1 MKSRIPH
8 IYLLGLMMLPVV
20 VEAAR
25 VSDVAGTVHNLSTSG
40 SGVVQATSESQICVF
55 CHTPHNAEQVPAT
68 PLWNRKLSGQ
78 PYSFYSSTSMDS
90 SVPVDLGSGTKLCLS
105 CHDGSLALGA
115 VNVLNGQADV
125 TITLT
130 GTAADGT
137 MPAGSGEATGFT
149 RRLGTDLTNDHPIS
163 ITYDSTLASTDG
175 ELRDPALVSHI
186 ANRAPGVKPAVPL
199 ENDQMECIS
208 CHDPHLRDS
217 DTTRNIKFLRL
228 NRFQQSTPLGGD
240 FDQANDI
247 VCLACHDKL
256 GQAWSVSAH
265 ADFNVADE
273 IYTDTAAAQRDFPL
287 GSQVWEVA
295 CLNCHDTHTVQG
307 ARRLLREG
315 TDSTLSPKVGGSSAI
330 EETCYQCHSADGGV
344 LQSQGTAGFP
354 VPDIKSDFAL
364 ARHMPLTSVDQPAGS
379 EVHDISD
386 ANFSESALNLG
397 KGDANNRHA
406 ECTDCHNPHRV
417 MKNQLFNGTAGASV
431 GTHEHDPA
439 VQHSNIAS
447 GVLRGMWGVEP
458 LYGSS
463 AWGSVPS
470 QYVVKQGDGGLGA
483 STDVGNSYLTREYQ
497 ICLKCHSDYA
507 YDTPPLLGDSGGGT
521 PSGTNQVTQFTNQA
535 MEFQAPLSDQGEPGG
550 NHRGWHPVLGNTG
563 RTVAVRDAS
572 SAVFLSPWNDS
583 SGTNVGNQTMYCS
596 DCHGSATA
604 DGTSEPSGG
613 PDGNPWGPHGST
625 KDFVL
630 KGDWDNET
638 GTNQQD
644 DLCFKCHNYND
655 YANPNNTNPNKS
667 GFSSSGG
674 GGMGMCMLSYAST
687 NLHIGHARRIG
698 RMECTWCHTAVPHG
712 WRNKALLVDI
722 SQEGGN
728 EPYTNGPY
736 YLEAMLGGGGPVNW
750 KSSGTWSANDCGGVN
765 WMRGMMGG
773 GCSNPP

>member
-470 QYVVKQGDGGLGA
+470 QYLVKQGDGGLGA

-644 DLCFKCHNYND
+644 DLCFKCHNYSD
-655 YANPNNTNPNKS
+655 YADPNNTAPNKS
-667 GFSSSGG
+667 GFNGSSF
-674 GGMGMCMLSYAST
+674 GGMCSLSFAST

-736 YLEAMLGGGGPVNW
+736 YLEAMLGGGGAVNW
-750 KSSGTWSANDCGGVN
+750 KSSGTWTSSDCGGAN
-765 WMRGMMGG
+765 WMRFS
-773 GCSNPP
+773 CSNPP

>member
-736 YLEAMLGGGGPVNW
+736 YLEAMLGGGGAVNW
-750 KSSGTWSANDCGGVN
+750 KSSGTWTSSDCGGQF
-765 WMRGMMGG
+765 WMRFS
-773 GCSNPP
+773 CSNPP